1 MGTFCKAIE
10 ARCKLEIGL
19 PLEIVKRSKQ
29 FIAKEISKN
38 EIKKD
43 IYYLKNFNFT
53 NVYDMKMLVGLG
65 RKTDSMRFSSEHRAA
80 IITETMKF
88 KADFGERQKVDC

>member
-1 MGTFCKAIE
+1 MCSSY
-10 ARCKLEIGL
+10 LL
-19 PLEIVKRSKQ
+19 VKILCIILKRWGKISKQ

-53 NVYDMKMLVGLG
+53 IVSDLKMLVGLG